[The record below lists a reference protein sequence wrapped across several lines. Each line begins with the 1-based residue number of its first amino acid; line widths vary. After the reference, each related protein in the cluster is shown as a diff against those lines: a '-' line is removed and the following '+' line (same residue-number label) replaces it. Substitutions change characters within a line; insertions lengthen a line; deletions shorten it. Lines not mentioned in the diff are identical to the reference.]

1 MNYEELLTE
10 VTTQNPQA
18 KEVISDLQKKSKAP
32 YQIIDALE
40 DMGLLSQ
47 ELKREYEKPPTYV
60 SFKDED

>member
-10 VTTQNPQA
+10 VTTQYPEA
-18 KEVISDLQKKSKAP
+18 KGVVIDLQKKNKAP

-40 DMGLLSQ
+40 EMGLLSQ